1 MHEYLAPATLLI
13 AILAGIWLN
22 RRDYTVLKTNMDEKF
37 ADAKA
42 ETNRR
47 FDEVSRRFDEVNRRL
62 GLIETDQKQFYAVT
76 GKLDGRLDE
85 IAKR

>member
-22 RRDYTVLKTNMDEKF
+22 RRDYSTLKGDMDH
-37 ADAKA
+37 
-42 ETNRR
+42 R
-47 FDEVSRRFDEVNRRL
+47 FDEVNRQFGEVNRRL
-62 GLIETDQKQFYAVT
+62 GLIEADQKQFYSVT

>member
-22 RRDYTVLKTNMDEKF
+22 RQDYSTVKSDMDH
-37 ADAKA
+37 
-42 ETNRR
+42 
-47 FDEVSRRFDEVNRRL
+47 RFDEVNRQFAEVTRRL
-62 GLIETDQKQFYAVT
+62 GLIEADQKQFSAVT

-85 IAKR
+85 IAKH